1 MMSKI
6 YDMHSKDY
14 KKTVIEYYFKY
25 GSLRN
30 TCHLFKCKKS
40 SLYEWI
46 VHDMS
51 KDISFRYGRPN
62 KYTKRVQKFIINYVN
77 KNVIPT
83 LKQISEIIKQK
94 FNIKLSY
101 ATIHRILQKNDI
113 TRKKL
118 VKKYFPAKKEN
129 IETDLLKN
137 FYCTVRKYNY
147 KKIICLDETSV
158 YINMLPHYGRSK
170 SGTQAIRKTNI
181 YPYKKYNLIIAMK
194 YNKVIGFELNKNSYE
209 TNKLCNFIDSHLN
222 NYKDHLIIF
231 DNAVFHKSKKV
242 IDKLKLYKIHFLY
255 IVPYHPENNPIER
268 LFSQI
273 KSYLN
278 MANYQSFE
286 EIQKGL
292 KYIIQNNILK
302 KHLESYIKT
311 LY

>member
-1 MMSKI
+1 MN
-6 YDMHSKDY
+6 KDILFRCGRP
-14 KKTVIEYYFKY
+14 KKYTNQIQIFVIE
-25 GSLRN
+25 
-30 TCHLFKCKKS
+30 
-40 SLYEWI
+40 
-46 VHDMS
+46 
-51 KDISFRYGRPN
+51 
-62 KYTKRVQKFIINYVN
+62 YVN

-83 LKQISEIIKQK
+83 LRQISEIVKQK
-94 FNIKLSY
+94 FKIKLSY
-101 ATIHRILQKNDI
+101 STIYRILHKNDI
-113 TRKKL
+113 TRKRL
-118 VKKYFPAKKEN
+118 VKKYFPAKREN
-129 IETDLLKN
+129 IEKDLLKS
-137 FYCTVRKYNY
+137 FYNNVKKYNY
-147 KKIICLDETSV
+147 KKVICLDETAL

-181 YPYKKYNLIIAMK
+181 YPYKKYNLTVAMK
-194 YNKVIGFELNKNSYE
+194 YNKIIGFELSKNPFD
-209 TNKLCNFIDSHLN
+209 TNNLCNFIDNKLS
-222 NYKDHLIIF
+222 NYKNHIIIL

-242 IDKLKLYKIHFLY
+242 VEKLKLYKIQPLY

-292 KYIIQNNILK
+292 VYITRNKILK